1 MRSQHIAADGSDL
14 VTDTH
19 TERHIFQYPP
29 TPHLLDLGKESVV
42 LINGEVS
49 MRFNLLPA

>member
-1 MRSQHIAADGSDL
+1 MRSQHIASDGSDL

-19 TERHIFQYPP
+19 TERHIFQVP
-29 TPHLLDLGKESVV
+29 PHLLDLGKESVV

-49 MRFNLLPA
+49 TRFNLLPA